1 MTVLPCFR
9 WAIVHVA
16 LIDDGTLRLMS
27 ESDPSVFHSY
37 IRLIV
42 FHKTNILFVLFIP
55 DFIYICFIKI
65 RTKLQLHQSNEETIG

>member
-27 ESDPSVFHSY
+27 QSDTSVFHSF

-42 FHKTNILFVLFIP
+42 FHKTNILFELFIS

-65 RTKLQLHQSNEETIG
+65 RTKLQVYQINEETIG

>member
-16 LIDDGTLRLMS
+16 LIDDGTLRLML
-27 ESDPSVFHSY
+27 ESDPSVFHSF

-42 FHKTNILFVLFIP
+42 FHKTNIFFFYLFPILFIFVL
-55 DFIYICFIKI
+55 
-65 RTKLQLHQSNEETIG
+65 